1 MSFSTATAA
10 APICV
15 LNFVRSSLFRIC
27 KRYGFMSGPGCVID
41 LVGRRVEY
49 SNAAFFRSGVL

>member
-1 MSFSTATAA
+1 MSFSTAA

-27 KRYGFMSGPGCVID
+27 KGYGFMSGPACVID

-49 SNAAFFRSGVL
+49 SIAAFFRSGVF